1 MKRTISTIA
10 AFVLAAALLSS
21 WSCKKS
27 DEETET
33 ATYIIILSAGV
44 SGTPAAGELT
54 LTVGSQLQYNF
65 SLQAGYSTLKV
76 LLDDVE
82 VPSLGTLNVVSGT
95 HYLLAYAD
103 DNAQYSLKVTLTD
116 GVSGTPAAGTHYY
129 PKDTAVEYSYSANE
143 GYTGL
148 QVFIDAAAAAASGTI
163 VMNSN
168 HVVSAGV
175 SIRYN
180 IRGAWALT
188 EAYEDGSSFKVTA
201 TFSGDYESGTVVDSD
216 GGSGTYAVS
225 GSTAAFTL
233 LFPGVTYEYDGK
245 FSTAD
250 TMSGTCKR
258 YLTADEVIEGSWAAT
273 RNGAAAAQTVPS
285 KSSSGPG
292 KGDK

>member
-1 MKRTISTIA
+1 MA
-10 AFVLAAALLSS
+10 VVVLAVALLSS

-27 DEETET
+27 DEVTET
-33 ATYIIILSAGV
+33 ATYIIIVSAGV
-44 SGTPAAGELT
+44 TGTPAAGELT
-54 LTVGSQLQYNF
+54 LTVGSPLQYNF
-65 SLQAGYSTLKV
+65 SLQAGYSTLAV
-76 LLDDVE
+76 LLDDAVIAS
-82 VPSLGTLNVVSGT
+82 VGTLNVVSGT
-95 HYLLAYAD
+95 HYLQAYAD
-103 DNAQYSLKVTLTD
+103 DNAQYSLKVTLAD
-116 GVSGTPAAGTHYY
+116 GVSGTPEAGTRYY
-129 PKDTAVEYSYSANE
+129 PKDTAVEYGYSANE

-148 QVFIDAAAAAASGTI
+148 QVTIDAVAAAASGTI

-168 HVVSAGV
+168 HVVSAAV

-245 FSTAD
+245 FSAAD

-258 YLTADEVIEGSWAAT
+258 YLTADDVIEGSWTAT
-273 RNGAAAAQTVPS
+273 RNAATTVAFPGRISGAQ
-285 KSSSGPG
+285 G
-292 KGDK
+292 KARKFK